1 MDNREKKEELLK
13 YRESVREAD
22 RLEDEIRRWYARAE
36 QMTAVVRL
44 TPSGGSGGRSLEDA
58 VGSIDELAA
67 QLAQKQ
73 RENVGRRRRIESA
86 IGQVRDGRL
95 QELLRRRYIN
105 GDTWEKVAAAM
116 GYQYRWVL
124 ALHARAISEIKTL

>member
-36 QMTAVVRL
+36 QM
-44 TPSGGSGGRSLEDA
+44 
-58 VGSIDELAA
+58 
-67 QLAQKQ
+67 AQKQ

-105 GDTWEKVAAAM
+105 GDTWEKVASAM